1 MYVRL
6 DEILTPVLLAKHH
19 QHIADFLEMEGITPA
34 AELGQTE
41 VGERAAKELLDEIA
55 HDVEQDSDKAQK
67 A

>member
-1 MYVRL
+1 MHVRL
-6 DEILTPVLLAKHH
+6 DEILTPALLAQHH

-55 HDVEQDSDKAQK
+55 HDVEQHSDKEQRT
-67 A
+67 